1 MTEDQI
7 RRRVR
12 QGNEELQAQL
22 AAGEAVFDGDTA
34 WSSLMKD
41 LASEAVADAAPS
53 QDSQ

>member
-7 RRRVR
+7 RQRVR
-12 QGNEELQAQL
+12 QGNEELQASL

-41 LASEAVADAAPS
+41 LANEAVADAMPPQGS
-53 QDSQ
+53 K